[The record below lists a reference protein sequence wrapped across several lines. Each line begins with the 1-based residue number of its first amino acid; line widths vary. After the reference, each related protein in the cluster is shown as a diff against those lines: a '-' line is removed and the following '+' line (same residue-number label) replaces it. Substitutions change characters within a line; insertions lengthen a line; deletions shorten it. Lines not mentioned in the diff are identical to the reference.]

1 MDLNNQQLPAGAGN
15 QQQMQSTQQMQQ
27 TQQGYPQQ
35 DQQPNAELMQ
45 QLQELLAK
53 QGNQQQQAP
62 AQPQQ
67 QQQPQQPQQPQ
78 QQPQQPQQPQQQPQ
92 QPQQPQQLDTNALGF
107 EVSHGTQTAL
117 SMLGAVGVDAN
128 AVTALA
134 QDAMS
139 KNANLDLAAFQMQFG
154 DKAAYALQ
162 AAQSLMQDGSAY
174 RDTLK
179 QQAYAS
185 VGGEQQWLDLTNKFK
200 ATAPHLQP
208 AVQQLVNNLQFDAAV
223 ALMRSVVPVGQT
235 PMQGAVTASAQPSVQ
250 NGVLTQTQFL
260 TAYDELKA
268 KYPNQSFE
276 TGQAGAL
283 YKELLRMRQAGIQ
296 AGI

>member
-1 MDLNNQQLPAGAGN
+1 MDLNNQQLPAGAVN
-15 QQQMQSTQQMQQ
+15 QQQMQSTQQ

-35 DQQPNAELMQ
+35 QDQQFQQQQQNAELMQ
-45 QLQELLAK
+45 QLQELLSK
-53 QGNQQQQAP
+53 QTQQTQQQQAG
-62 AQPQQ
+62 QQQQQIQQ
-67 QQQPQQPQQPQ
+67 QQQPQQTQQTPQQPQ
-78 QQPQQPQQPQQQPQ
+78 QVQQQQ
-92 QPQQPQQLDTNALGF
+92 QQLDTNALGF

-128 AVTALA
+128 AVAALA

-223 ALMRSVVPVGQT
+223 ALMRSVVPVGQQ
-235 PMQGAVTASAQPSVQ
+235 PMQGAVTANAQPTVQ

-260 TAYDELKA
+260 AAYDELKA

-276 TGQAGAL
+276 VGQAGAL

>member
-1 MDLNNQQLPAGAGN
+1 MDLNNQQLSAGA
-15 QQQMQSTQQMQQ
+15 QQQQQMQQ
-27 TQQGYPQQ
+27 TQQSYPQQQQFQQQ

-45 QLQELLAK
+45 QLQELLVK
-53 QGNQQQQAP
+53 QGNQQDP
-62 AQPQQ
+62 AQNPQQQQIQ
-67 QQQPQQPQQPQ
+67 QQQPQQTQQTQQVQPQ
-78 QQPQQPQQPQQQPQ
+78 QQ

-128 AVTALA
+128 AVAALA
-134 QDAMS
+134 QDAMA

-162 AAQSLMQDGSAY
+162 AAQSLLQDGSAY

-223 ALMRSVVPVGQT
+223 ALMRSVVPVGQQ

-250 NGVLTQTQFL
+250 NGVLTQIQFL
-260 TAYDELKA
+260 AAYDELKA

-276 TGQAGAL
+276 TGQVGAL

>member
-1 MDLNNQQLPAGAGN
+1 MDLNNQQLPAGATIGSAGAPQ
-15 QQQMQSTQQMQQ
+15 QQQMQQQ

-35 DQQPNAELMQ
+35 QDQQFQQQQQNAELMQ
-45 QLQELLAK
+45 QLQELLSK
-53 QGNQQQQAP
+53 QTQQQQQAG
-62 AQPQQ
+62 QQQ
-67 QQQPQQPQQPQ
+67 QQQPQQTQQTPQQPQ
-78 QQPQQPQQPQQQPQ
+78 QVQ
-92 QPQQPQQLDTNALGF
+92 QQPQQLDTNALGF

-128 AVTALA
+128 AVAALA

-139 KNANLDLAAFQMQFG
+139 KNANLDLAAFQIQFG

-223 ALMRSVVPVGQT
+223 ALMRSVVPVGQQ
-235 PMQGAVTASAQPSVQ
+235 PMQGAVNASAQPSVQ

-260 TAYDELKA
+260 AAYDELKA

>member
-1 MDLNNQQLPAGAGN
+1 MDLNQQQAAGAQQQ
-15 QQQMQSTQQMQQ
+15 QQQMQQQQQ
-27 TQQGYPQQ
+27 QYPQQ
-35 DQQPNAELMQ
+35 QAQPNAELMQ

-53 QGNQQQQAP
+53 QGNQQAQQ
-62 AQPQQ
+62 QQNPQQ
-67 QQQPQQPQQPQ
+67 VQQQPQQTQQTQ
-78 QQPQQPQQPQQQPQ
+78 QVQQQ

-128 AVTALA
+128 TVAALA

-162 AAQSLMQDGSAY
+162 AAQSLLQDGSAY

-223 ALMRSVVPVGQT
+223 ALMRSVVPVGQQ
-235 PMQGAVTASAQPSVQ
+235 PMQGAVNASAQPSVQ

-260 TAYDELKA
+260 AAYDELKA

>member
-1 MDLNNQQLPAGAGN
+1 MDLNQQQAAGA
-15 QQQMQSTQQMQQ
+15 QQQMQQQQQ
-27 TQQGYPQQ
+27 QYPQQ
-35 DQQPNAELMQ
+35 QEQPNAELMQ

-53 QGNQQQQAP
+53 QGNQQAQQ
-62 AQPQQ
+62 QQNPQQ
-67 QQQPQQPQQPQ
+67 VQQQPQQTQQTQ
-78 QQPQQPQQPQQQPQ
+78 QVQQQ

-128 AVTALA
+128 AVAALA

-162 AAQSLMQDGSAY
+162 AAQSLLQDGSAY

-235 PMQGAVTASAQPSVQ
+235 PMQGAVNASAQPSVQ

-260 TAYDELKA
+260 AAYDELKA

-296 AGI
+296 AGV

>member
-1 MDLNNQQLPAGAGN
+1 MDLNNQQLPAGATVGSAGAP
-15 QQQMQSTQQMQQ
+15 MQQQ

-35 DQQPNAELMQ
+35 QDQQQQNAELMQ
-45 QLQELLAK
+45 QLQELLSK
-53 QGNQQQQAP
+53 QTQQQQAG
-62 AQPQQ
+62 QQQQIQQQ
-67 QQQPQQPQQPQ
+67 QQQPQQTQQTPQQPQ
-78 QQPQQPQQPQQQPQ
+78 QVQ
-92 QPQQPQQLDTNALGF
+92 QQPQQLDTNALGF

-128 AVTALA
+128 AVAALA

-162 AAQSLMQDGSAY
+162 AAQSLLQDGSAY

-223 ALMRSVVPVGQT
+223 ALMRSVVPVGQQ

>member
-1 MDLNNQQLPAGAGN
+1 MDLNQQQAVGAQQ
-15 QQQMQSTQQMQQ
+15 QQQMQPMQQ

-35 DQQPNAELMQ
+35 DQQYQQQPNAELMQ
-45 QLQELLAK
+45 QLQELLSK
-53 QGNQQQQAP
+53 QTQQQQAG
-62 AQPQQ
+62 QQQQIQQQ

-78 QQPQQPQQPQQQPQ
+78 QVQPQQQQPQQQ
-92 QPQQPQQLDTNALGF
+92 QQLDTNALGF

-128 AVTALA
+128 AVAALA

-162 AAQSLMQDGSAY
+162 AAQSLLQDGSAY

-223 ALMRSVVPVGQT
+223 ALMRSVVPVGQQ

-260 TAYDELKA
+260 AAYDELKA

-296 AGI
+296 AGV

>member
-1 MDLNNQQLPAGAGN
+1 MDLNQQQAALAQQ
-15 QQQMQSTQQMQQ
+15 QQQMQQQQQ
-27 TQQGYPQQ
+27 QYPQQ
-35 DQQPNAELMQ
+35 QEQPNAELMQ

-62 AQPQQ
+62 AQQAQNPQQ
-67 QQQPQQPQQPQ
+67 QQQPQQNQQPQ
-78 QQPQQPQQPQQQPQ
+78 QVQQ

-128 AVTALA
+128 AVAALA
-134 QDAMS
+134 QDAMA

-162 AAQSLMQDGSAY
+162 AAQSLLQDGSAY

-223 ALMRSVVPVGQT
+223 ALMRSVVPVGQQ
-235 PMQGAVTASAQPSVQ
+235 PMQGAVNASAQPSVQ

-260 TAYDELKA
+260 AAYDELKA

>member
-1 MDLNNQQLPAGAGN
+1 MDLNQQQAAGAQQQ
-15 QQQMQSTQQMQQ
+15 QQQMQQQQQ
-27 TQQGYPQQ
+27 QYPQQ
-35 DQQPNAELMQ
+35 QEQPNAELMQ

-53 QGNQQQQAP
+53 QGNQQAQQ
-62 AQPQQ
+62 QQNPQQ
-67 QQQPQQPQQPQ
+67 VQQQPQQTQQTQ
-78 QQPQQPQQPQQQPQ
+78 QVQQQ

-128 AVTALA
+128 AVAALA

-162 AAQSLMQDGSAY
+162 AAQSLLQDGSAY

-223 ALMRSVVPVGQT
+223 ALMRSVVPVGQQ
-235 PMQGAVTASAQPSVQ
+235 PMQGAVNASAQPSMQ

-260 TAYDELKA
+260 AAYDELKA

-296 AGI
+296 AGL

>member
-1 MDLNNQQLPAGAGN
+1 MDLNQQQAAGA
-15 QQQMQSTQQMQQ
+15 QQQQQQQ
-27 TQQGYPQQ
+27 QQQYPQQ
-35 DQQPNAELMQ
+35 QGQPNAELMQ

-53 QGNQQQQAP
+53 QGNQQAQQQQQQAP
-62 AQPQQ
+62 TQQ
-67 QQQPQQPQQPQ
+67 VQQQPQQTQQTQ
-78 QQPQQPQQPQQQPQ
+78 QVQQ

-128 AVTALA
+128 AVAALA

-162 AAQSLMQDGSAY
+162 AAQSLLQDGSAY

-235 PMQGAVTASAQPSVQ
+235 PMQGAVNASAQPSVQ

-260 TAYDELKA
+260 AAYDELKA

>member
-1 MDLNNQQLPAGAGN
+1 MDLNNQQLPAGATVGSAGAPQ
-15 QQQMQSTQQMQQ
+15 QQQMQQQ

-35 DQQPNAELMQ
+35 QDQQFQQQQQNAELMQ
-45 QLQELLAK
+45 QLQELLSK
-53 QGNQQQQAP
+53 QQQQRAG
-62 AQPQQ
+62 QQ
-67 QQQPQQPQQPQ
+67 QQQIQQPQQTQQTPQQPQQVQ
-78 QQPQQPQQPQQQPQ
+78 
-92 QPQQPQQLDTNALGF
+92 QQPQQLDTNALGF

-128 AVTALA
+128 AVAALA

-223 ALMRSVVPVGQT
+223 ALMRSVVPVGQQ
-235 PMQGAVTASAQPSVQ
+235 PMQGAVNASAQPSVQ

-260 TAYDELKA
+260 AAYDELKA

>member
-1 MDLNNQQLPAGAGN
+1 MDLNQQQAAGAQQQ
-15 QQQMQSTQQMQQ
+15 QQQMQQQQQ
-27 TQQGYPQQ
+27 QYPQQ
-35 DQQPNAELMQ
+35 QEQPNAELMQ

-53 QGNQQQQAP
+53 QGNQQAQQ
-62 AQPQQ
+62 QQNPQQ
-67 QQQPQQPQQPQ
+67 VQQQPQQTQQTQ
-78 QQPQQPQQPQQQPQ
+78 QVQQQ

-128 AVTALA
+128 AVATLA

-162 AAQSLMQDGSAY
+162 AAQSLLQDGSAY

-223 ALMRSVVPVGQT
+223 ALMRSVVPVGQQ
-235 PMQGAVTASAQPSVQ
+235 PMQGAVNASAQPSVQ

-260 TAYDELKA
+260 AAYDELKA

-276 TGQAGAL
+276 TGQVGAL

>member
-1 MDLNNQQLPAGAGN
+1 MDLNQQQAAGA
-15 QQQMQSTQQMQQ
+15 QQQMQQQQQ
-27 TQQGYPQQ
+27 QYPQQ
-35 DQQPNAELMQ
+35 QEQPNAELMQ

-53 QGNQQQQAP
+53 QGNQQAQQ
-62 AQPQQ
+62 QQNPQQ
-67 QQQPQQPQQPQ
+67 VQQQPQQTQQTQ
-78 QQPQQPQQPQQQPQ
+78 QVQQQ

-128 AVTALA
+128 AVAALA

-162 AAQSLMQDGSAY
+162 AAQSLLQDGSAY

-235 PMQGAVTASAQPSVQ
+235 PMQGAVNASAQPSVQ

-260 TAYDELKA
+260 AAYDELKA

-276 TGQAGAL
+276 TGQVGAL

>member
-1 MDLNNQQLPAGAGN
+1 MDLNNQQLPAGAAQ
-15 QQQMQSTQQMQQ
+15 QQQMQPMQQ

-35 DQQPNAELMQ
+35 DQQYQQQQPNAELMQ

-53 QGNQQQQAP
+53 QGNQQAQQ
-62 AQPQQ
+62 QNPQQVQ

-78 QQPQQPQQPQQQPQ
+78 QVQPQPQ

-107 EVSHGTQTAL
+107 EVSHGTRTAL

-128 AVTALA
+128 AVAALA

-162 AAQSLMQDGSAY
+162 AAQSLLQDGSAY

-223 ALMRSVVPVGQT
+223 ALMRSVVPVGQQ

>member
-1 MDLNNQQLPAGAGN
+1 MDLNNQQAAGAVN
-15 QQQMQSTQQMQQ
+15 QQMQQ
-27 TQQGYPQQ
+27 PQQQQQ

-53 QGNQQQQAP
+53 QGNQQD
-62 AQPQQ
+62 PQQ
-67 QQQPQQPQQPQ
+67 QQQQIPQQPQQTQ
-78 QQPQQPQQPQQQPQ
+78 QTQQVQQ

-128 AVTALA
+128 AVAALA
-134 QDAMS
+134 QDAMA

-162 AAQSLMQDGSAY
+162 AAQSLLQDGSAY

-223 ALMRSVVPVGQT
+223 ALMRSVVPVGQQ
-235 PMQGAVTASAQPSVQ
+235 PMQGAVNASAQPSVQ

>member
-1 MDLNNQQLPAGAGN
+1 MGLN
-15 QQQMQSTQQMQQ
+15 QQQAALAAEQEQQMQQ
-27 TQQGYPQQ
+27 QQQQYPQQ
-35 DQQPNAELMQ
+35 QEQPNAELMQ
-45 QLQELLAK
+45 QLQELLSK
-53 QGNQQQQAP
+53 QTQQQQ
-62 AQPQQ
+62 QQ
-67 QQQPQQPQQPQ
+67 QQQPQQTQQTPQQPQ
-78 QQPQQPQQPQQQPQ
+78 QVQ
-92 QPQQPQQLDTNALGF
+92 QQPQQLDTNALGF

-128 AVTALA
+128 AVAALA

-223 ALMRSVVPVGQT
+223 ALMRSVVPVGQQ
-235 PMQGAVTASAQPSVQ
+235 PMQGAVTANAQPTVQ

-260 TAYDELKA
+260 AAYDELKA

-296 AGI
+296 AGL

>member
-1 MDLNNQQLPAGAGN
+1 MDLNNQQLPAGAAQ
-15 QQQMQSTQQMQQ
+15 QQQMQPMQQ

-35 DQQPNAELMQ
+35 DQQYQQQQPNAELMQ

-53 QGNQQQQAP
+53 QGNQQAQQ
-62 AQPQQ
+62 QNPQQVQ

-78 QQPQQPQQPQQQPQ
+78 QVQPQQQQPQ
-92 QPQQPQQLDTNALGF
+92 QQQLDTNALGF

-128 AVTALA
+128 AVAALA

-162 AAQSLMQDGSAY
+162 AAQSLLQDGSAY

-260 TAYDELKA
+260 AAYDELKA

-296 AGI
+296 AGV

>member
-1 MDLNNQQLPAGAGN
+1 MDLNQQQAAGAQQQ
-15 QQQMQSTQQMQQ
+15 QQQMQQQQQ
-27 TQQGYPQQ
+27 QYPQQ
-35 DQQPNAELMQ
+35 QEQPNAELMQ

-53 QGNQQQQAP
+53 QGNQQAQQ
-62 AQPQQ
+62 QQNPQQ
-67 QQQPQQPQQPQ
+67 VQQQPQQTQQTQ
-78 QQPQQPQQPQQQPQ
+78 QTQQVQQQ

-128 AVTALA
+128 AVAALA

-162 AAQSLMQDGSAY
+162 AAQSLLQDGSAY

-223 ALMRSVVPVGQT
+223 ALMRSVVPVGQQ
-235 PMQGAVTASAQPSVQ
+235 PMQGAVNARAQPSVQ

-260 TAYDELKA
+260 AAYDELKA

-296 AGI
+296 AGL

>member
-1 MDLNNQQLPAGAGN
+1 MDLNQQQAAGAQQQ
-15 QQQMQSTQQMQQ
+15 QQQMQQQQQ
-27 TQQGYPQQ
+27 QYPQQ
-35 DQQPNAELMQ
+35 QEQPNAELMQ

-53 QGNQQQQAP
+53 QGNQQAQQ
-62 AQPQQ
+62 QQNPQQ
-67 QQQPQQPQQPQ
+67 VQQQPQQTQQTQ
-78 QQPQQPQQPQQQPQ
+78 QVQQ

-128 AVTALA
+128 AVAALA

-162 AAQSLMQDGSAY
+162 AAQSLLQDGSAY

-235 PMQGAVTASAQPSVQ
+235 PMQGAVNASAQPSVQ

-260 TAYDELKA
+260 AAYDELKA

-276 TGQAGAL
+276 TGQVGAL

>member
-1 MDLNNQQLPAGAGN
+1 MDLNNQQLPAGVQ
-15 QQQMQSTQQMQQ
+15 QQQMQQQPQQFQQ

-35 DQQPNAELMQ
+35 DQQYQQQPNAELMQ
-45 QLQELLAK
+45 QLRELLAK
-53 QGNQQQQAP
+53 QGNQQAQQ
-62 AQPQQ
+62 QNPQQVQ

-78 QQPQQPQQPQQQPQ
+78 QVQPQQQQ
-92 QPQQPQQLDTNALGF
+92 QQQQLDTNALGF

-128 AVTALA
+128 AVAALA
-134 QDAMS
+134 QDAMA

-162 AAQSLMQDGSAY
+162 AAQSLLQDGSAY

-260 TAYDELKA
+260 AAYDELKA

>member
-1 MDLNNQQLPAGAGN
+1 MDLNQQQAAGA
-15 QQQMQSTQQMQQ
+15 QQQMQQQQQ
-27 TQQGYPQQ
+27 QQQQYPQQ
-35 DQQPNAELMQ
+35 QEQPNAELMQ

-53 QGNQQQQAP
+53 QGNQQAQQ
-62 AQPQQ
+62 QQNPQQ
-67 QQQPQQPQQPQ
+67 VQQQPQQTQQTQ
-78 QQPQQPQQPQQQPQ
+78 QVQQQ

-128 AVTALA
+128 AVAALA

-162 AAQSLMQDGSAY
+162 AAQSLLQDGSAY

-235 PMQGAVTASAQPSVQ
+235 PMQGAVNASAQPSVQ

-260 TAYDELKA
+260 AAYDELKA

-276 TGQAGAL
+276 TGQVGAL

>member
-1 MDLNNQQLPAGAGN
+1 MDLNNQQLPAGATVGSAGAPQ
-15 QQQMQSTQQMQQ
+15 QQQMQQQ

-35 DQQPNAELMQ
+35 QDQQQQQNAELMQ
-45 QLQELLAK
+45 QLQELLSK
-53 QGNQQQQAP
+53 QTQQQAG
-62 AQPQQ
+62 QQTPQQ
-67 QQQPQQPQQPQ
+67 QQIQQPQQTRQTPQQPQQVQ
-78 QQPQQPQQPQQQPQ
+78 QQQ
-92 QPQQPQQLDTNALGF
+92 QQLDTNALGF

-128 AVTALA
+128 AVAALA

-223 ALMRSVVPVGQT
+223 ALMRSVVPVGQQ
-235 PMQGAVTASAQPSVQ
+235 PMQGAVTANAQPTVQ

-276 TGQAGAL
+276 VGQAGAL

>member
-1 MDLNNQQLPAGAGN
+1 MDLNNQQLPAGATIGSAGAPQ
-15 QQQMQSTQQMQQ
+15 QQQMQQQ

-35 DQQPNAELMQ
+35 QDQQFQQQQQNAELMQ
-45 QLQELLAK
+45 QLQELLSK
-53 QGNQQQQAP
+53 QT
-62 AQPQQ
+62 QQ
-67 QQQPQQPQQPQ
+67 QQQPQQTQQTPQQPQ
-78 QQPQQPQQPQQQPQ
+78 QVQ
-92 QPQQPQQLDTNALGF
+92 QQPQQLDINALGF

-128 AVTALA
+128 AVAALA
-134 QDAMS
+134 QDAIS

-223 ALMRSVVPVGQT
+223 ALMRSVVPVGQQ
-235 PMQGAVTASAQPSVQ
+235 PMQGAVTANAQPTVQ

-260 TAYDELKA
+260 AAYDELKA

-276 TGQAGAL
+276 TGQVGAL

-296 AGI
+296 AGL

>member
-1 MDLNNQQLPAGAGN
+1 MDLNQQQAAGAQQ
-15 QQQMQSTQQMQQ
+15 QQQMQQQQQ
-27 TQQGYPQQ
+27 QYPQQ
-35 DQQPNAELMQ
+35 QEQPNAELMQ

-53 QGNQQQQAP
+53 QGNQQAQQ
-62 AQPQQ
+62 QQNPQQ
-67 QQQPQQPQQPQ
+67 VQQQPQQTQQTQ
-78 QQPQQPQQPQQQPQ
+78 QVQQQ

-128 AVTALA
+128 AVAALA

-223 ALMRSVVPVGQT
+223 ALMRSVVPVGQQ
-235 PMQGAVTASAQPSVQ
+235 PMQGAVNASAQPSVQ

-260 TAYDELKA
+260 AAYDELKA

>member
-1 MDLNNQQLPAGAGN
+1 MDLNQQQAAGA
-15 QQQMQSTQQMQQ
+15 QQQMQQQQQ
-27 TQQGYPQQ
+27 QYPQQ
-35 DQQPNAELMQ
+35 QEQPNAELMQ

-53 QGNQQQQAP
+53 QSNQQAQQQQN
-62 AQPQQ
+62 PQQ
-67 QQQPQQPQQPQ
+67 VQQQPQQTQQTQ
-78 QQPQQPQQPQQQPQ
+78 QVQQQ

-128 AVTALA
+128 AVAALA

-162 AAQSLMQDGSAY
+162 AAQSLLQDGSAY

-223 ALMRSVVPVGQT
+223 ALMRSVVPVGQQ

-260 TAYDELKA
+260 AAYDELKA

>member
-1 MDLNNQQLPAGAGN
+1 MDLQNQQLPAGAVN
-15 QQQMQSTQQMQQ
+15 QQQMQTQQ

-35 DQQPNAELMQ
+35 QDQQQQQMQQQQNAELMQ
-45 QLQELLAK
+45 QLQELLSK
-53 QGNQQQQAP
+53 QSAQQQMQQAGQ
-62 AQPQQ
+62 QPQ
-67 QQQPQQPQQPQ
+67 QQQPQQTQQTQ
-78 QQPQQPQQPQQQPQ
+78 QQVPQ

-128 AVTALA
+128 AVAALA

-223 ALMRSVVPVGQT
+223 ALMRSVVPVGQQ
-235 PMQGAVTASAQPSVQ
+235 PMQGAVTASAQPTVQ

-260 TAYDELKA
+260 AAYDELKA

-276 TGQAGAL
+276 VGQAGAL

>member
-1 MDLNNQQLPAGAGN
+1 MDLNQQQAAGAQQQ
-15 QQQMQSTQQMQQ
+15 QQQMQQQQQ
-27 TQQGYPQQ
+27 QYPQQ
-35 DQQPNAELMQ
+35 QEQPNAELMQ

-53 QGNQQQQAP
+53 QGNQQA
-62 AQPQQ
+62 QQ
-67 QQQPQQPQQPQ
+67 QQNPQQVQ
-78 QQPQQPQQPQQQPQ
+78 QQTQQTQQVQQQ

-128 AVTALA
+128 AVAALA

-162 AAQSLMQDGSAY
+162 AAQSLLQDGSAY

-235 PMQGAVTASAQPSVQ
+235 PMQGAVNASAQPSVQ

-260 TAYDELKA
+260 AAYDELKA

-276 TGQAGAL
+276 TGQVGAL

>member
-1 MDLNNQQLPAGAGN
+1 MDLNQQQAAGAQQQ
-15 QQQMQSTQQMQQ
+15 QQQMQQ
-27 TQQGYPQQ
+27 YPQQ
-35 DQQPNAELMQ
+35 QEQPNAELMQ

-53 QGNQQQQAP
+53 QGNQQAQQ
-62 AQPQQ
+62 QQNPQQ
-67 QQQPQQPQQPQ
+67 VQQQPQQTQQTQ
-78 QQPQQPQQPQQQPQ
+78 QVQQQ

-128 AVTALA
+128 AVATLA

-162 AAQSLMQDGSAY
+162 AAQSLLQDGSAY

-223 ALMRSVVPVGQT
+223 ALMRSVVPVGQQ
-235 PMQGAVTASAQPSVQ
+235 PMQGAVNASAQPSVQ

-260 TAYDELKA
+260 AAYDELKA

-276 TGQAGAL
+276 TGQVGAL

>member
-1 MDLNNQQLPAGAGN
+1 MDLNQQQAAGAQQQ
-15 QQQMQSTQQMQQ
+15 QQQMQQQQQ
-27 TQQGYPQQ
+27 QYPQQ
-35 DQQPNAELMQ
+35 QEQPNAELMQ

-53 QGNQQQQAP
+53 QGNQQAQQ
-62 AQPQQ
+62 QQNPQQ
-67 QQQPQQPQQPQ
+67 VQQQPQQTQQTQ
-78 QQPQQPQQPQQQPQ
+78 QVQQQ

-128 AVTALA
+128 AVAALA

-162 AAQSLMQDGSAY
+162 AAQSLLQDGSAY

-223 ALMRSVVPVGQT
+223 ALMRSVVPVGQQ
-235 PMQGAVTASAQPSVQ
+235 PMQGAVNASAQPSVQ

-260 TAYDELKA
+260 AAYDELKA

-296 AGI
+296 AGL

>member
-1 MDLNNQQLPAGAGN
+1 MDLNQQQAAGAQQQ
-15 QQQMQSTQQMQQ
+15 QQQMQQQQQ
-27 TQQGYPQQ
+27 QYPQQ
-35 DQQPNAELMQ
+35 QEQPNAELMQ

-53 QGNQQQQAP
+53 QGNQQAQQ
-62 AQPQQ
+62 QQNPQQ
-67 QQQPQQPQQPQ
+67 VQQQPQQTQQTQ
-78 QQPQQPQQPQQQPQ
+78 QVQQQ

-128 AVTALA
+128 AVAALA

-162 AAQSLMQDGSAY
+162 AAQSLLQDGSAY

-223 ALMRSVVPVGQT
+223 ALMRSVVPVGQQ
-235 PMQGAVTASAQPSVQ
+235 PMQGAVNASAQPSVQ

-260 TAYDELKA
+260 AAYDELKA

-276 TGQAGAL
+276 AGQVGAL

-296 AGI
+296 AGL

>member
-1 MDLNNQQLPAGAGN
+1 MDLNQQQAAGA
-15 QQQMQSTQQMQQ
+15 QQQMQQQQQ
-27 TQQGYPQQ
+27 QYPQQ
-35 DQQPNAELMQ
+35 QEQPNAELMQ

-53 QGNQQQQAP
+53 QGNQQAQQ
-62 AQPQQ
+62 QQNPQQ
-67 QQQPQQPQQPQ
+67 VQQQPQQTPQTQ
-78 QQPQQPQQPQQQPQ
+78 QVQQ

-128 AVTALA
+128 AVAALA

-162 AAQSLMQDGSAY
+162 AAQSLLQDGSAY

-235 PMQGAVTASAQPSVQ
+235 PMQGAVNASAQPSVQ

>member
-1 MDLNNQQLPAGAGN
+1 MDLNNQQLPAGATVGSAGAPQ
-15 QQQMQSTQQMQQ
+15 QQQMQQQ

-35 DQQPNAELMQ
+35 QDQQFQQQQQNAELMQ
-45 QLQELLAK
+45 QLQELLSK
-53 QGNQQQQAP
+53 QTQQQQQAG
-62 AQPQQ
+62 Q
-67 QQQPQQPQQPQ
+67 QQQPQQTQQTPQQPQ
-78 QQPQQPQQPQQQPQ
+78 QVQ
-92 QPQQPQQLDTNALGF
+92 QQPQQLDTNALGF

-128 AVTALA
+128 AVAALA

-162 AAQSLMQDGSAY
+162 AAQSLLQDGSAY

-185 VGGEQQWLDLTNKFK
+185 VGGEQQWLDLTDKFK

-235 PMQGAVTASAQPSVQ
+235 PMQGAVNASAQPSVQ

-260 TAYDELKA
+260 AAYDELKA
-268 KYPNQSFE
+268 KYLNQSFE

>member
-1 MDLNNQQLPAGAGN
+1 MDLNQQAAGAQQQ
-15 QQQMQSTQQMQQ
+15 QQQMQQQQQ
-27 TQQGYPQQ
+27 QYPQQ
-35 DQQPNAELMQ
+35 QEQPNAELMQ

-53 QGNQQQQAP
+53 QTQQQQQAG
-62 AQPQQ
+62 QQ
-67 QQQPQQPQQPQ
+67 QQQIQQPQQTQQTPQQPQQVQ
-78 QQPQQPQQPQQQPQ
+78 
-92 QPQQPQQLDTNALGF
+92 QQPQQLDTNALGF

-128 AVTALA
+128 AVAALA

-162 AAQSLMQDGSAY
+162 AAQSLLQDGSAY

-260 TAYDELKA
+260 AAYDELKA

-296 AGI
+296 AGV

>member
-1 MDLNNQQLPAGAGN
+1 MDLNNQQLPAGATVGSAGAP
-15 QQQMQSTQQMQQ
+15 QQQQ

-35 DQQPNAELMQ
+35 DQQQQQQNAELMQ
-45 QLQELLAK
+45 QLQELLSK
-53 QGNQQQQAP
+53 QTQQAQQQQQAG
-62 AQPQQ
+62 QQQQ
-67 QQQPQQPQQPQ
+67 QQQPQQTQQTQ
-78 QQPQQPQQPQQQPQ
+78 QQPQQVQ
-92 QPQQPQQLDTNALGF
+92 QQPQQLDTNALGF

-128 AVTALA
+128 AVAALA

-162 AAQSLMQDGSAY
+162 AAQSLIQDGNAY
-174 RDTLK
+174 RDTIK

-223 ALMRSVVPVGQT
+223 ALMRSVVPVGQQ
-235 PMQGAVTASAQPSVQ
+235 PMQGAVTASAQPTVQ
-250 NGVLTQTQFL
+250 NGVLTQAQFL
-260 TAYDELKA
+260 AAYDELKA

-276 TGQAGAL
+276 VGQAGAL

>member
-1 MDLNNQQLPAGAGN
+1 MDLNNQQLPAGSQ
-15 QQQMQSTQQMQQ
+15 QQQMQSTQQ

-35 DQQPNAELMQ
+35 QDQQFQQQQQNAELMQ
-45 QLQELLAK
+45 QLQELLSK
-53 QGNQQQQAP
+53 QTQQTQQQQAG
-62 AQPQQ
+62 QQQQQIQQ
-67 QQQPQQPQQPQ
+67 QQQPQQTQQTPQQPQ
-78 QQPQQPQQPQQQPQ
+78 QVQQQQ
-92 QPQQPQQLDTNALGF
+92 QQLDTNALGF

-128 AVTALA
+128 AVAALA

-223 ALMRSVVPVGQT
+223 ALMRSVVPVGQQ
-235 PMQGAVTASAQPSVQ
+235 PMQGAVTANAQPTVQ

-260 TAYDELKA
+260 AAYDELKA

>member
-1 MDLNNQQLPAGAGN
+1 MDLN
-15 QQQMQSTQQMQQ
+15 QQQAALAQQQ
-27 TQQGYPQQ
+27 TQQPQQ
-35 DQQPNAELMQ
+35 QDQQYQQQPNAELMQ

-53 QGNQQQQAP
+53 QGTQGNQQDPAQNPQQQQIP
-62 AQPQQ
+62 QQPQQ
-67 QQQPQQPQQPQ
+67 TQQTQQLQQQPQQ
-78 QQPQQPQQPQQQPQ
+78 
-92 QPQQPQQLDTNALGF
+92 QQLDTNALGF

-128 AVTALA
+128 AVAALA
-134 QDAMS
+134 QDAMA

-162 AAQSLMQDGSAY
+162 AAQSLLQDGSAY

-223 ALMRSVVPVGQT
+223 ALMRSVVPVGQQ

>member
-1 MDLNNQQLPAGAGN
+1 MDLNNQQLPAGATVGSAGAP
-15 QQQMQSTQQMQQ
+15 MQQQ

-35 DQQPNAELMQ
+35 QDQQQQNAELMQ
-45 QLQELLAK
+45 QLQELLSK
-53 QGNQQQQAP
+53 QTQQQQAG
-62 AQPQQ
+62 QQQQIQQQ
-67 QQQPQQPQQPQ
+67 QQQPQQTQQTPQQPQ
-78 QQPQQPQQPQQQPQ
+78 QVQ
-92 QPQQPQQLDTNALGF
+92 QQPQQLDTNALGF

-128 AVTALA
+128 AVAALA

-223 ALMRSVVPVGQT
+223 ALMRSVVPVGQQ
-235 PMQGAVTASAQPSVQ
+235 PMQGAVTANAQPTVQ

-260 TAYDELKA
+260 AAYDELKA

-276 TGQAGAL
+276 VGQAGAL

>member
-15 QQQMQSTQQMQQ
+15 QQQMQSMQQ

-53 QGNQQQQAP
+53 QGNQQQAP
-62 AQPQQ
+62 AQQA
-67 QQQPQQPQQPQ
+67 
-78 QQPQQPQQPQQQPQ
+78 QPQ
-92 QPQQPQQLDTNALGF
+92 QPQQPQQLQQVQPQQQQPQQLDTNTLGF

-128 AVTALA
+128 AVAALA

-162 AAQSLMQDGSAY
+162 AAQSLLQDGSAY

-223 ALMRSVVPVGQT
+223 ALMRSVVPVGQQ

>member
-1 MDLNNQQLPAGAGN
+1 MDLQNQQLPAGVQ
-15 QQQMQSTQQMQQ
+15 QQQMQSPQQ

-35 DQQPNAELMQ
+35 DQQQQQQNAELMQ
-45 QLQELLAK
+45 QLQELLSK
-53 QGNQQQQAP
+53 QTQQQAQQQQQAG
-62 AQPQQ
+62 QQ
-67 QQQPQQPQQPQ
+67 IPQ
-78 QQPQQPQQPQQQPQ
+78 QQPQQTQQTQQQVQ

-128 AVTALA
+128 AVAALA

-223 ALMRSVVPVGQT
+223 ALMRSVVPVGQQ
-235 PMQGAVTASAQPSVQ
+235 PMQGAVTASAQPTVQ

-260 TAYDELKA
+260 AAYDELKA

-276 TGQAGAL
+276 VGQAGAL

>member
-1 MDLNNQQLPAGAGN
+1 MDLNNQQLPAGATVGSAGAP
-15 QQQMQSTQQMQQ
+15 MQQQ

-35 DQQPNAELMQ
+35 QDQQQQNAELMQ
-45 QLQELLAK
+45 QLQELLSK
-53 QGNQQQQAP
+53 QTQQQQAG
-62 AQPQQ
+62 QQQQIQQQ
-67 QQQPQQPQQPQ
+67 QQQPQQTQQTPQQPQ
-78 QQPQQPQQPQQQPQ
+78 QVQ
-92 QPQQPQQLDTNALGF
+92 QQPQQLDTNALGF

-128 AVTALA
+128 AVAALA

-223 ALMRSVVPVGQT
+223 ALMRSVVPVGQQ
-235 PMQGAVTASAQPSVQ
+235 PMQGAVNASAQPSVQ

-260 TAYDELKA
+260 AAYDELKA